1 MKSLLKLFFVLFF
14 SESPAMANSSK
25 QLATAVQNLKY
36 LTCLAFFAS
45 GDAIKSHQIKILG
58 AQTQSNIELEEKAD
72 EDELDIKDLNIRL
85 L

>member
-1 MKSLLKLFFVLFF
+1 
-14 SESPAMANSSK
+14 MANSSK
-25 QLATAVQNLKY
+25 QAATAVQNLKC

-45 GDAIKSHQIKILG
+45 GDALKSHQIKILG

-72 EDELDIKDLNIRL
+72 EDELDIKDMNIRL